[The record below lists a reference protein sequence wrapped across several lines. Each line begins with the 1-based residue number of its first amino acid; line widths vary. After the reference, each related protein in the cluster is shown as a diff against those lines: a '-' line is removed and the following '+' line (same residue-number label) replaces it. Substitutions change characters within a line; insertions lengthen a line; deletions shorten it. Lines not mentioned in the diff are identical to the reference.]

1 MSSEELAAAGVPPTE
16 GNAPSSTNDPAAKT
30 IRDSSSCE
38 DGEIR
43 SENRFG
49 GDEDLSNVQVDL
61 SELVTAKVKSYRP
74 AFVFGMSKVT
84 AETIKEYEKAGFSLL
99 VMIVHLLKKKLLLPK
114 KMKLSSSGISSF
126 VVSDFHVILYFLLF
140 LIDSP

>member
-1 MSSEELAAAGVPPTE
+1 
-16 GNAPSSTNDPAAKT
+16 
-30 IRDSSSCE
+30 
-38 DGEIR
+38 
-43 SENRFG
+43 
-49 GDEDLSNVQVDL
+49 
-61 SELVTAKVKSYRP
+61 
-74 AFVFGMSKVT
+74 MSKVT

-114 KMKLSSSGISSF
+114 QMKLSSSGISSF